1 MMLIHVY
8 NLWMEKNKTKNKTK
22 KKIKKEKKKRR
33 NVNGW
38 LLLRGSVDANMK
50 ARERRQLCKQHM
62 HPNFSMETYISNLN
76 SGK

>member
-8 NLWMEKNKTKNKTK
+8 NLWMEKKQKNKTK
-22 KKIKKEKKKRR
+22 KIKKKKR

-62 HPNFSMETYISNLN
+62 HPNFSMETYILNLN